1 MDPEAESIAALGDPV
16 LAERQRWPRRE
27 RLAVNTAG

>member
-1 MDPEAESIAALGDPV
+1 MDPEAESIAALRDSE
-16 LAERQRWPRRE
+16 LAVRQRWPRRE